1 MPKTHERAYFYTPIY
16 VLLFMDDIVLLSS
29 ILDYMGHLLDV
40 METLCSINELTIN
53 EDKKKMMIKR

>member
-1 MPKTHERAYFYTPIY
+1 
-16 VLLFMDDIVLLSS
+16 MDDIVLLSS